1 MKTRIISGAVAI
13 LLLIGVVF
21 LHATPIF
28 GVAFSLIGCLMVYE
42 LFKAYKQEKRIA
54 FLILSI
60 VFTII
65 LGMYPVYYYYIVLL
79 VEYTSIIFVYIVIST
94 VLLLKEHTKTDI
106 GTHFA
111 LCGYTAFIAF
121 MVYSINAFERL
132 ISGFGL
138 ESLILTFC
146 GAWLADTG
154 AYFAGTFFGKHKLC
168 PEISPKKTVEGL
180 LGGIISNAL
189 LMMLAGY
196 IVSLIRND
204 VSVDYIRLAVAGVIC
219 AILGLIGDLLA
230 SLVKRSCGIKDFG
243 KIMPGHGG
251 ALDRFDSMVFVAPFM
266 GWFLSVFP
274 VFEVVKEMA

>member
-13 LLLIGVVF
+13 LLLIGILL

-28 GVAFSLIGCLMVYE
+28 GAAFSLIGCIMVYE
-42 LFKAYKQEKRIA
+42 LFKAFKQENRIA
-54 FLILSI
+54 FLILSV
-60 VFTII
+60 VFTVIM
-65 LGMYPVYYYYIVLL
+65 GMYPVYYNYIVLL
-79 VEYTSIIFVYIVIST
+79 LEYTAIIFVYIVIST
-94 VLLLKEHTKTDI
+94 VLLLKEHSKTDI

-111 LCGYTAFIAF
+111 ICGYTCLIALSI
-121 MVYSINAFERL
+121 YSISSFERSF
-132 ISGFGL
+132 SGFGL
-138 ESLILTFC
+138 ECLIITFC

-189 LMMLAGY
+189 LMMLVGY
-196 IVSLIRND
+196 IVSLIRTD
-204 VSVDYIRLAVAGVIC
+204 VSVGYTRLAIAGVIC

-251 ALDRFDSMVFVAPFM
+251 ALDRFDSVVFVAPFM
-266 GWFLSVFP
+266 GWFLSAFP